1 MFAWTSPTEMLHMG
15 IMKKKYTEERI
26 QKRWKNLYSKKFLHE
41 CQFSEF
47 LYKHVQY
54 LRTDSE
60 RW

>member
-1 MFAWTSPTEMLHMG
+1 MFAWEEEQAHLGKMLHMG
-15 IMKKKYTEERI
+15 IMRDPQRKEG
-26 QKRWKNLYSKKFLHE
+26 NLYSEKFLHE

-60 RW
+60 R